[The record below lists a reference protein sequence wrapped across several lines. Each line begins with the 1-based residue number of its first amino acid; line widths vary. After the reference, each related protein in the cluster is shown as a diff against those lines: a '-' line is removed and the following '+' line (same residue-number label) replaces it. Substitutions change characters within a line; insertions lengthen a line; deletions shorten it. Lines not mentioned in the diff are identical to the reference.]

1 MEGSAT
7 HRHRASRLAAEEE
20 AAELG
25 APELSLPALPEL
37 ERPPLE
43 IPRLPEVDLSHD
55 ASFQNYLTQQTQLLL
70 AGCCA
75 TSRPKAS
82 AAAMGQC
89 GAPEGADHAADA
101 ARAMCTA
108 GVAYAGCSAPPD
120 IDRGS
125 DAPPKR
131 SAQRSPVPRPPPQ
144 LPLPYRSSRSPVQGL
159 PGEEEEAELRRASR
173 RGRIP
178 ASIAPFGGDPDSQ
191 KPAWAKPKEASTIFG
206 DGVADGGRV
215 DGCGL

>member
-37 ERPPLE
+37 DIPLE

-55 ASFQNYLTQQTQLLL
+55 ASFQNYLAQQTQLLL

-82 AAAMGQC
+82 AVGQC
-89 GAPEGADHAADA
+89 GAPEGADQAADA

-125 DAPPKR
+125 DAPPR
-131 SAQRSPVPRPPPQ
+131 RNGQRSPVPRPPPQ

-159 PGEEEEAELRRASR
+159 PGEEEEAELRRAAR

-178 ASIAPFGGDPDSQ
+178 ASIAPFGDDSGNSQ
-191 KPAWAKPKEASTIFG
+191 TPAWAKPKEASTIFG